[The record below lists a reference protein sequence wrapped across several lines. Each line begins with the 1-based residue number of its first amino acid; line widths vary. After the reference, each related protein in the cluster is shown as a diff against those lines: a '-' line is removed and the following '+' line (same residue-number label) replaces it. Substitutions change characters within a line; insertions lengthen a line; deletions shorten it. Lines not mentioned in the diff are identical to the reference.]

1 MARPQYDTFGKPID
15 YRAQDNRA
23 QLYSD
28 ILRNVGGLP
37 ENALAL
43 GTGLATQAGTGLGT
57 LAGMAHQKL
66 AGDKI
71 NLDDAADTMGEN
83 VDRFTFQP
91 RSEGGKATAEGLGTV
106 MQPIDTGMQAVG
118 TGAGKV
124 AGAFGASP
132 EAQAAVSTGVYTGL
146 NFLDP
151 ELLAPGAAKI
161 AALRGASRIARR
173 GAETAVP
180 MSEALRNVP
189 KGQRGAYTLEDLAG
203 TEGDFSFK
211 SPTLGAFD
219 RLKPQEQG
227 RVSGVQLGKALK
239 REGAKPEEL
248 TWMGLDDIINSNEMV
263 EVADVRQ
270 IAAGNAPEF
279 DFLTARSSGASDET
293 IRDRARAL
301 AYESDELEY
310 PVAVYRGSG
319 RNRDFVETYDT
330 QREADRAIEEM
341 QASDHEAAKDD
352 YLENIEQYIDDEEEL
367 AAMTENEKEEWAG
380 QMANDREVETY
391 GTENDYDNGANNLD
405 EIEELIAEEIRR
417 RPQDYGIEGAVPE
430 HGDYTVGEA
439 GAEDGSGYSV
449 SAGRLKSEERFGKG
463 KRGSYDTPSYLQ
475 PYMDEANSPVDT
487 SSPQQSMV
495 FTTTN
500 GQQVGGPRSKAFQIE
515 ALRRKS
521 RDADPNAG
529 KFKEDVSLSHF
540 DDLGEN
546 QLFFTRETD
555 REPPAWGSVKK
566 GVGMYEDSTLKSP
579 NGALEESTGLHLPTR
594 LIEEEQSDWLQRGR
608 KTGFAEPKTIK
619 KLEAE
624 QIDENAR
631 TSAFQEQALSELPAA
646 LEDPRLRDFLALHE
660 QRMQSY
666 ADANDAPSSAEKR
679 LSQSLRDYERVR
691 SGEGPQDM
699 GARIAAA
706 QNLFSNIYSAT
717 DSGSPAEAFARQI
730 NDGLERL
737 PSMGKSPVKTV
748 TPSAPMKDTRQYMQM
763 AMADALRRAVQE
775 GQQYLAWTPG
785 DIHTKRW
792 GTDSLAYAPHP
803 ENPRKFLWKSDPES
817 ARDDTGRPLDNL
829 QASADELLALGPD
842 AEGLKTIDLDD
853 PNVDS
858 VLDGLVRSKLHYGM
872 HEYPNPDKQI
882 AKRAA
887 GLKKEMEALSKKAMA
902 GERVAAHNSPR
913 AYGFESAY
921 GPMQEDLAAI
931 LRREGLEL
939 PEVRDIP
946 SYGEEV
952 VRGIELTP
960 EIARAAKRGFKLP
973 Y

>member
-1 MARPQYDTFGKPID
+1 M
-15 YRAQDNRA
+15 
-23 QLYSD
+23 
-28 ILRNVGGLP
+28 
-37 ENALAL
+37 
-43 GTGLATQAGTGLGT
+43 GTGLADMAGTGLGT
-57 LAGMAHQKL
+57 LAGMAKQKL
-66 AGDKI
+66 SGEQPNLEAAVDTATAG
-71 NLDDAADTMGEN
+71 N
-83 VDRFTFQP
+83 FTYQP
-91 RSEGGKATAEGLGTV
+91 RTEGGQEFTRGLATV
-106 MQPIDTGMQAVG
+106 MEPIDRGMQAVG
-118 TGAGKV
+118 QKAADVTGSPAVGAG
-124 AGAFGASP
+124 
-132 EAQAAVSTGVYTGL
+132 VYAGL
-146 NFLDP
+146 NILDP

-161 AALRGASRIARR
+161 AALRGAGRVAR
-173 GAETAVP
+173 GAAETAVP
-180 MSEALRNVP
+180 MAEALRGIP
-189 KGQRGAYTLEDLAG
+189 QGQRGAYTLEDLSSV
-203 TEGDFSFK
+203 EGDFSFK

-248 TWMGLDDIINSNEMV
+248 TWMGLDDIINSNEMI
-263 EVADVRQ
+263 EVADVKR
-270 IAAGNAPEF
+270 IALGNAPEF
-279 DFLTARSSGASDET
+279 DFVTARSGGATDEA
-293 IRDRARAL
+293 ISEKAREL
-301 AYESDELEY
+301 AYESDDLEY

-319 RNRDFVETYDT
+319 RNRDHVETYDT
-330 QREADRAIEEM
+330 QREADRAIKEMEE
-341 QASDHEAAKDD
+341 SDHEAAAED
-352 YLENIEQYIDDEEEL
+352 YLNNIEEYITDEEEL
-367 AAMTENEKEEWAG
+367 AAMSDNDKEEWAG

-391 GTENDYDNGANNLD
+391 ETENDYDNGANNVD
-405 EIEELIAEEIRR
+405 EIEEQIADEIRR
-417 RPQDYGIEGAVPE
+417 RPQDYDIEGAVPA

-475 PYMDEANSPVDT
+475 PYMDEAANPVDPNST
-487 SSPQQSMV
+487 QQSMV
-495 FTTTN
+495 FTDVN
-500 GQQVGGPRSKAFQIE
+500 GQQIGGPRSKAFQIE
-515 ALRRKS
+515 ALRRKA
-521 RDADPNAG
+521 RDADPSADT
-529 KFKEDVSLSHF
+529 FKQDVSLSHF
-540 DDLGEN
+540 DELGDN
-546 QLFFTRETD
+546 QIFFTRETN
-555 REPPAWGSVKK
+555 RKSPAWGSVKK
-566 GVGMYEDSTLKSP
+566 GVGMVDDTELKTP
-579 NGALEESTGLHLPTR
+579 NGALEETTSRHLPTR

-624 QIDENAR
+624 QVDENSR
-631 TSAFQEQALSELPAA
+631 TSAFQEQALSELPVA
-646 LEDPRLRDFLALHE
+646 LEDPRLRDFLAAHE
-660 QRMQSY
+660 QKMAAY
-666 ADANDAPSSAEKR
+666 AAAEDSPSRAESR
-679 LSQSLRDYERVR
+679 LSQSLRDYELVR

-699 GARIAAA
+699 GARMAAA
-706 QNLFSNIYSAT
+706 QNLFSNIYSVA
-717 DSGSPAEAFARQI
+717 DSGSPAEAFAQQI
-730 NDGLERL
+730 KDGLERL
-737 PSMGKSPVKTV
+737 PTMGKSPVKTV
-748 TPSAPMKDTRQYMQM
+748 TPSSPMKDTRQYMQF

-803 ENPRKFLWKSDPES
+803 ENPRRFLWKSDPEAS
-817 ARDDTGRPLDNL
+817 RADTGRPLDNL

-853 PNVDS
+853 PNIDE

-887 GLKKEMEALSKKAMA
+887 GLKKDLEALSKKAMA
-902 GERVAAHNSPR
+902 GERVAGHNSPR

-931 LRREGLEL
+931 LRREGLDL

-946 SYGEEV
+946 YGDEM
-952 VRGIELTP
+952 VRGFELTP